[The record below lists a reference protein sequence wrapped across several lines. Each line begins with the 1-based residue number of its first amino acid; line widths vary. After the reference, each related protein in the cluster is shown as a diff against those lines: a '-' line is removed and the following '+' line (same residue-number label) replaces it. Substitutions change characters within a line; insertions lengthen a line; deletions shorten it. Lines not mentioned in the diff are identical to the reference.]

1 MGFRRLLV
9 GSVRGL
15 QEMTM
20 INRIA
25 LEHELLPRHA
35 RTAPPPRLRAHAC
48 VRGTRQTAE
57 GAIVRPAKAGAFSG
71 RQSHRGKSRSP
82 VAWVAGLQWGNRDS
96 EAYRQRHRK
105 DGGESPGRSASERE
119 VASKLWPRRPSWQW
133 LRRRQHGSSRT
144 DRSDGTLRRGG
155 YRRHGDKD
163 VLSNWRDPPRPG
175 EKSTEQGRPYNRY
188 TGKAAEGERESDGSI
203 VASKRGNAR
212 GAKGPCC
219 L

>member
-1 MGFRRLLV
+1 MAALLSSPPLS
-9 GSVRGL
+9 GMS
-15 QEMTM
+15 
-20 INRIA
+20 
-25 LEHELLPRHA
+25 
-35 RTAPPPRLRAHAC
+35 APHSRAAS
-48 VRGTRQTAE
+48 
-57 GAIVRPAKAGAFSG
+57 VRPAKAGASSG

-133 LRRRQHGSSRT
+133 LWRRQHGSSRT

>member
-1 MGFRRLLV
+1 M
-9 GSVRGL
+9 
-15 QEMTM
+15 
-20 INRIA
+20 
-25 LEHELLPRHA
+25 
-35 RTAPPPRLRAHAC
+35 
-48 VRGTRQTAE
+48 
-57 GAIVRPAKAGAFSG
+57 RPAKAGAFSG

-155 YRRHGDKD
+155 YRRHGGKD
-163 VLSNWRDPPRPG
+163 VLSNWRDG
-175 EKSTEQGRPYNRY
+175 AAV
-188 TGKAAEGERESDGSI
+188 KAANLGRWKSSLRQLPGFGRKAYPLQGEVTSPDRRGRKSHGRLASQDARVGAI
-203 VASKRGNAR
+203 GVASKLVGLNISE
-212 GAKGPCC
+212 
-219 L
+219 